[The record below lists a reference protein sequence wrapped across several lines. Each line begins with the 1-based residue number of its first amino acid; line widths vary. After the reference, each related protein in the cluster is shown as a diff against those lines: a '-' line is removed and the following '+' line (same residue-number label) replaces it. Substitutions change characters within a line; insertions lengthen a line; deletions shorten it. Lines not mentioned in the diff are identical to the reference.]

1 MQVEE
6 WEVRV
11 QVEEPM
17 LMVFGNVMVMKD
29 VVISLLIF
37 LNHITYLL
45 TALILVLVIVAP
57 NYTILDATQTIS
69 TVPRS
74 TP

>member
-1 MQVEE
+1 MQVDE

-17 LMVFGNVMVMKD
+17 LMVFGNLMVMKD

-57 NYTILDATQTIS
+57 NYTIPDATQTIS

>member
-1 MQVEE
+1 MQVDE

-17 LMVFGNVMVMKD
+17 LMVFGNLMVMKD
-29 VVISLLIF
+29 VVINLLIF